1 MMWGQQQYRRFVE
14 FLAEVRAEQPIDIFP
29 SSYWKLDQWDGN

>member
-29 SSYWKLDQWDGN
+29 SSHWNLDQWDA